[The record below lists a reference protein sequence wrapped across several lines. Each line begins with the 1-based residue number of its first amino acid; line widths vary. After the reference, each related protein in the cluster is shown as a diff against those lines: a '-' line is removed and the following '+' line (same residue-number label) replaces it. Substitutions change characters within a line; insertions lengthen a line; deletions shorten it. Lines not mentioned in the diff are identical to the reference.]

1 MSRKKASRPSPNT
14 SGGEKWKKHFN
25 LIWVGALLLVTI
37 IGIIVSRY
45 VSWIL
50 ALSILLIGFAGIF
63 YIDHFYVEKETLKRV
78 TTGLS
83 CLVSILLAILFKDP
97 RRQEPSIPYPVSDQS
112 EVPSFPSTSFHDEGF
127 DKSLALKSARDEMDS
142 GAPSDTV
149 GLDSETKLLK
159 TLIWGYKRAETERTK
174 RYILD
179 EVESIEPSSA
189 RSASMISYFYYETDQ
204 FDKAIDY
211 LLHAFDF
218 LDSEDRL
225 FDLNYRLCLS
235 YLGEDDYEKAAYYC
249 DRAIDSKGAENHLI
263 SLYSLRADCIN
274 DYFRKYDYISK
285 GLALKPSTAEDFFY
299 RGVMFDE
306 IHESDSSVANY
317 TKAIDLSP
325 KKGKYYFNRGLE
337 QYYSCKPH
345 QAYED
350 FMHAYSL
357 GYSENNVCFW
367 IGMSLMAQSNA
378 EEASSYFTRNIQN
391 NNKHW
396 ISYLWRGIA
405 NLICHNQSSF
415 EIALRDF
422 CKLAENG
429 VYYSDLLLFK
439 SFAELRCKVE
449 EWSENRDEW
458 QSSFLS
464 NMSLSQDN
472 IPSWWDYCSYDVINE
487 LIKLYSQFNYNI
499 IGRDSSTLYCR
510 IGIAYYYMHQYRK
523 AKRAFSRAIK
533 YSDYNDGLKFSELF
547 PEECREAAD
556 LYNNK
561 SVAERRLW
569 LFRRRAIRDVTKA
582 ISIEPNLDYLYVSRA
597 KLYWRKGNYKK
608 VAADYCKAIQIDSSR
623 NDYYY
628 ELGDIYS
635 RLKEYE
641 KAISCFEKAIQLDS
655 TDKRSRE
662 ELMLA
667 KTFKAIEDS
676 EEIMERNERILSG
689 KDKNG
694 ELELLPIPE

>member
-1 MSRKKASRPSPNT
+1 MWEMLKKNFNVFWAISLCLLYVTGFLLSFYGHWIAALIILGISFIAFCLVDHFIVKKDSLVRISAGLGSFITILGGGYLNYAQSEQAQQAYWANAQSEAHSSPSP
-14 SGGEKWKKHFN
+14 G
-25 LIWVGALLLVTI
+25 
-37 IGIIVSRY
+37 
-45 VSWIL
+45 
-50 ALSILLIGFAGIF
+50 
-63 YIDHFYVEKETLKRV
+63 
-78 TTGLS
+78 
-83 CLVSILLAILFKDP
+83 
-97 RRQEPSIPYPVSDQS
+97 
-112 EVPSFPSTSFHDEGF
+112 FHDEGL
-127 DKSLALKSARDEMDS
+127 DKTAVLKSVRDEMDP
-142 GAPSDTV
+142 GAPPDTV

-159 TLIWGYKRAETERTK
+159 TLIRGYEHAETDRTK
-174 RYILD
+174 RNIMD
-179 EVESIEPSSA
+179 EVEAIEPSSA
-189 RSASMISYFYYETDQ
+189 RSAAMISYFYYETDQ

-218 LDSEDRL
+218 PDSEDGL
-225 FDLNYRLCLS
+225 FTLNYRLCLS
-235 YLGEDDYEKAAYYC
+235 YLGKNDYEKAAYYC

-263 SLYSLRADCIN
+263 SLYSLRADCIQ
-274 DYFRKYDYISK
+274 DRFRKSDYIAK
-285 GLALKPSTAEDFFY
+285 GLALKPYTAEYYFF
-299 RGVMFDE
+299 RGTMFYE
-306 IHESDSSVANY
+306 ISQNDSSVSNLS
-317 TKAIDLSP
+317 KAIDCAP
-325 KKGKYYFNRGLE
+325 KEGKYYFHRGLE
-337 QYYSCKPH
+337 QYYLCKPH

-350 FMHAYSL
+350 FMQAYSL
-357 GYSENNVCFW
+357 GYSGNNVCFW
-367 IGMSLMAQSNA
+367 IGMSLMAQSKA
-378 EEASSYFTRNIQN
+378 EEASSYFTRDIQN

-405 NLICHNQSSF
+405 NLICDNPSCL
-415 EIALRDF
+415 EITLRDF
-422 CKLAENG
+422 NKLAENG
-429 VYYSDLLLFK
+429 IIYSDLLLFK
-439 SFAELRCKVE
+439 SFAELSSKVE
-449 EWSENRDEW
+449 DWSENRDEW

-487 LIKLYSQFNYNI
+487 LIKLYSQYNFNI